1 MLATGTNTQ
10 PGRLLLRK
18 DFHFYGVI
26 LRDVQ
31 WWVVFFLFSHLSA
44 QMPSVVAFPRVTVP
58 AAELTVSTTVL
69 LWNMTVMRLTADE
82 IMHPDHTWRA
92 GSHCDRHHQV
102 IKYSDNLKPCLWSS
116 SYTGQKTW
124 RVMCGNS
131 PGAEGSASCGC
142 LLIKLF
148 LFLQ

>member
-44 QMPSVVAFPRVTVP
+44 QMPSVVAFPRVTDP

-82 IMHPDHTWRA
+82 IMHPDH
-92 GSHCDRHHQV
+92 
-102 IKYSDNLKPCLWSS
+102 K
-116 SYTGQKTW
+116 
-124 RVMCGNS
+124 
-131 PGAEGSASCGC
+131 
-142 LLIKLF
+142 
-148 LFLQ
+148 